1 MAPIKFFENLKAK
14 RAAKRAQELHA
25 KELNEWQQE
34 VDLLNL
40 ALETFTNASEG
51 EEPHDQAL
59 VQKDGELVLWT
70 GTGTFHE
77 AGRTPSRY
85 VGGSSGF
92 SIPIVAGIRYRV
104 GSQRGTLIPGE
115 EMQMDKDQGF
125 VKLTTHRLIFAGSTN
140 ATEWSFAKMLSVVSN
155 PERND
160 YLIAVSNRKK
170 TSGLKFSTADGLVFS
185 RLLAMALHSFEEGIP
200 ATLKS
205 IQKEIKELDAKKP
218 MLVLELTT
226 KAISN

>member
-1 MAPIKFFENLKAK
+1 MRFFENLKAK
-14 RAAKRAQELHA
+14 RAAKKAQELHT
-25 KELNEWQQE
+25 KELNEWQE
-34 VDLLNL
+34 EINLLKL
-40 ALETFTNASEG
+40 ALDTFTNASEG
-51 EEPHDQAL
+51 EEPHDQSL

-125 VKLTTHRLIFAGSTN
+125 VKLTTQRLIFAGSVA
-140 ATEWSFAKMLSVVSN
+140 ATEWSFAKLLSVVSN
-155 PERND
+155 PARND
-160 YLIAVSNRKK
+160 YLIGVSNRKK
-170 TSGLKFSTADGLVFS
+170 TSGIRFSTADGVVFS
-185 RLLAMALHSFEEGIP
+185 RLFAMALHSYEEGLPSTI
-200 ATLKS
+200 KS
-205 IQKEIKELDAKKP
+205 IQKEIKELEATKP
-218 MLVLELTT
+218 MLVLDSKPASLQ
-226 KAISN
+226 

>member
-14 RAAKRAQELHA
+14 RAAKKAQELHT
-25 KELNEWQQE
+25 KELNEWQE
-34 VDLLNL
+34 EIDLLKL
-40 ALETFTNASEG
+40 ALDTFTNASEG
-51 EEPHDQAL
+51 EEPHDQSL

-125 VKLTTHRLIFAGSTN
+125 VKLTTQRLIFAGSVA
-140 ATEWSFAKMLSVVSN
+140 ATEWSFAKLLSVVSN

-160 YLIAVSNRKK
+160 YLIGVSNRKK
-170 TSGLKFSTADGLVFS
+170 TSGIRFSTADGVVFS
-185 RLLAMALHSFEEGIP
+185 RLFAMALHAYEEGLPSTI
-200 ATLKS
+200 KS
-205 IQKEIKELDAKKP
+205 IQKEIKELEATRP
-218 MLVLELTT
+218 MLVLDPSP
-226 KAISN
+226 KAIQA